1 MVIFFRHYHNDAFHF
16 ALNLFLA
23 SSWGLESGMSF
34 NTPAWSISVEVFLYG
49 IFFAICRLL
58 TIKSIILLLLSFA
71 GFFIVSGFYLPFG
84 RGIGSFLLG
93 GSVFLLYQQ
102 IISSHY
108 VEAFAKWL
116 VYLMIVAWGSTWI
129 ASSPGVNMVSYFGGY
144 QALAQKV
151 IIVWPVMAL
160 FPLTILSLSLFEVCR
175 GTFCKK
181 FAWIGDISYSV
192 YLLHFPLQILF
203 YVVVTRYTQGDEVFY
218 SHWFMLA
225 FFAVLLPL
233 SWASYYYFELPIQRY
248 LRRSVNFRKTPEK
261 QGVIGAYPK
270 GS

>member
-1 MVIFFRHYHNDAFHF
+1 MPMVIFFRHYHNDAFHF

-84 RGIGSFLLG
+84 RGIGS
-93 GSVFLLYQQ
+93 
-102 IISSHY
+102 
-108 VEAFAKWL
+108 L